1 MTTTIVVHL
10 PAHRA
15 TVLKLQPQEADAAA
29 AYDQNIGGYIQFLK
43 HEAQRAGHA
52 LIADQQDF
60 GPVFSIDESSHANK
74 LAAHTWLESQPDIWN
89 WMPSAS
95 LS

>member
-15 TVLKLQPQEADAAA
+15 MALKLQPQEPDAAA
-29 AYDQNIGGYIQFLK
+29 AYDQNIVGYMQFLK
-43 HEAQRAGHA
+43 DQAQRAGHA
-52 LIADQQDF
+52 VTADQQDF
-60 GPVFSIDESSHANK
+60 GPIFSIDESSHADK
-74 LAAHTWLESQPDIWN
+74 LAAHAWLESQPDIWN

-95 LS
+95 IR